1 MASVRPQWPDLL
13 DPRFR
18 KIYGDELKMLPQVG
32 PSIFHVETSSK
43 NNEKDS
49 SASGLSKLVRRSEGQ
64 AISYEDEIQGFD
76 VTYTHVEDSLGTS
89 VSNRLWEDDQFN
101 VIKRKPANLAKA
113 KIRTQ
118 EEMMAHIFNYGFTAG
133 GGGVST
139 FTSGDALALF
149 AANHTREDGGTAQ
162 SNYTTSDL
170 NESSLEAGII
180 TMRTTLDHKGQL
192 YMSKADTLVVAPALE
207 KEARILLES
216 TQRVGTANNDINPYQ
231 GALKLVVWDWLGS
244 ASTGGSDTAWFL
256 LDSSLHQLNFFN
268 RSDRGLEGPEW
279 DFDTKTAKWTV
290 DVVHSVGFSGW
301 RGTYGSKG
309 DNS

>member
-18 KIYGDELKMLPQVG
+18 KIYGDELKSIPSIG
-32 PSIFHVETSSK
+32 SSIFHMETSSR
-43 NNEKDS
+43 NIEKDS

-64 AISYEDEIQGFD
+64 AITYEDEVQGFD

-89 VSNRLWEDDQFN
+89 VSNRLWEDDQFG
-101 VIKRKPANLAKA
+101 VIKRKPAHLARAKA
-113 KIRTQ
+113 RTQ

-149 AANHTREDGGTAQ
+149 SNAHTREDGGATQ
-162 SNYTTSDL
+162 SNYTTADL
-170 NESSLEAGII
+170 SEAALETGIV
-180 TMRTTLDHKGQL
+180 TMRSTLDHKGQL
-192 YMSKADTLVVAPALE
+192 YMSKADTLVVPPALE

-216 TQRVGTANNDINPYQ
+216 TQRVGTANNDINPYS

-256 LDSSLHQLNFFN
+256 LDSSLHALNFFN

>member
-1 MASVRPQWPDLL
+1 MASFRPQWPDLL

-18 KIYGDELKMLPQVG
+18 KIYGDELKAVDRVG
-32 PSIFHVETSSK
+32 PSIFHMENSSR
-43 NNEKDS
+43 NIEKDS

-64 AISYEDEIQGFD
+64 AITYEDEVQGFD
-76 VTYTHVEDSLGTS
+76 VTYTHVEDSLGTA

-101 VIKRKPANLAKA
+101 IIKRKPQNLARA
-113 KIRTQ
+113 QQRTE
-118 EEMMAHIFNYGFTAG
+118 EEMMAHIFNYSFTAG
-133 GGGVST
+133 GGGVSP

-149 AANHTREDGGTAQ
+149 SSAHTREDGGATQTNTTTA
-162 SNYTTSDL
+162 DL
-170 NESSLEAGII
+170 NEASLETGLV
-180 TMRTTLDHKGQL
+180 TMRSTLDHKGQL
-192 YMSKADTLVVAPALE
+192 YMCKADTLVVAPALE
-207 KEARILLES
+207 KEARILLNS
-216 TQRVGTANNDINPYQ
+216 TQRVGTANNDINPYN
-231 GALKLVVWDWLGS
+231 GVVKLVVWDWLGS

-256 LDSSLHQLNFFN
+256 LDSSLHALNFFN
-268 RSDRGLEGPEW
+268 RSNRGLEGPEW

>member
-1 MASVRPQWPDLL
+1 MASTRPAWPDLL

-18 KIYGDELKMLPQVG
+18 KIYGDELKLIPQIG
-32 PSIFHVETSSK
+32 PSIFHMETSSK
-43 NNEKDS
+43 NNERDS
-49 SASGLSKLVRRSEGQ
+49 SASGLSKLIRRSEGQ
-64 AISYEDEIQGFD
+64 AITYEDEVQGFD

-89 VSNRLWEDDQFN
+89 VSNRLWEDDQFGI
-101 VIKRKPANLAKA
+101 IKRKPSNLARA
-113 KIRTQ
+113 KVRTQ
-118 EEMMAHIFNYGFTAG
+118 EEMMAHILNYGFTAG

-149 AANHTREDGGTAQ
+149 STAHTREDGGATQ
-162 SNYTTSDL
+162 SNRATTDL
-170 NESSLEAGII
+170 NEAALETGILAI
-180 TMRTTLDHKGQL
+180 GTALDHKGQL
-192 YMSKADTLVVAPALE
+192 YGSKADSLLVPPSME

-231 GALKLVVWDWLGS
+231 GALKLIVWPWLGS

-256 LDSSLHQLNFFN
+256 LDSSLHALNFFN

-301 RGTYGSKG
+301 RGIYGSLG
-309 DNS
+309 DNT

>member
-1 MASVRPQWPDLL
+1 MASIRPQWPDLL

-18 KIYGDELKMLPQVG
+18 KIYGDELKILPQVG
-32 PSIFHVETSSK
+32 PSIFHVETSSR
-43 NNEKDS
+43 NIEKES
-49 SASGLSKLVRRSEGQ
+49 SSSGLSKLIRRSEGQ
-64 AISYEDEIQGFD
+64 AISYEDEVQGFD

-101 VIKRKPANLAKA
+101 IIKRKPANLAKA

-118 EEMMAHIFNYGFTAG
+118 EQMMADIFNYSFTAG
-133 GGGVST
+133 GGGLST
-139 FTSGDALALF
+139 FTSGDSLALF
-149 AANHTREDGGTAQ
+149 SASHTREDGGAVQ
-162 SNYTTSDL
+162 SNYTTADF
-170 NESSLEAGII
+170 NEGSLETAMLA
-180 TMRTTLDHKGQL
+180 MRQTLDHKGQL
-192 YMSKADTLVVAPALE
+192 YMCKADTLVVAPALE
-207 KEARILLES
+207 KEARILLNS
-216 TQRVGTANNDINPYQ
+216 TQRVGTNNNDVNPYQ
-231 GALKLVVWDWLGS
+231 GALKLVVWDFL
-244 ASTGGSDTAWFL
+244 ASVNGGSDTAWFL

-301 RGTYGSKG
+301 RGIYGSKG

>member
-18 KIYGDELKMLPQVG
+18 KIYGDELKMIPQVG
-32 PSIFHVETSSK
+32 PSIFHVETSSR
-43 NNEKDS
+43 NIEKES
-49 SASGLSKLVRRSEGQ
+49 SASGLSKLIRRSEGQ

-76 VTYTHVEDSLGTS
+76 VTYTHVEDALGTS

-113 KIRTQ
+113 KVRTQ
-118 EEMMAHIFNYGFTAG
+118 EQMMADVFNYGFTAG
-133 GGGVST
+133 GGGLST

-149 AANHTREDGGTAQ
+149 STSHTREDGGTVQ
-162 SNYTTSDL
+162 SNYTTADL
-170 NESSLEAGII
+170 SESSLETGMLA
-180 TMRTTLDHKGQL
+180 MSQTLDAKGQL
-192 YMSKADTLVVAPALE
+192 YMSQADTLVVAPALE
-207 KEARILLES
+207 KEARILLDS
-216 TQRVGTANNDINPYQ
+216 QLRVGTANNDINPYQ
-231 GALKLVVWDWLGS
+231 GKLKLVVWKFL
-244 ASTGGSDTAWFL
+244 ASVAGGSDTAWFL

-290 DVVHSVGFSGW
+290 DVVHSVGFSSW
-301 RGTYGSKG
+301 RGVYGSKG

>member
-180 TMRTTLDHKGQL
+180 AMRTTLDHKGQL
-192 YMSKADTLVVAPALE
+192 YMSKADTLIVAPALE

>member
-18 KIYGDELKMLPQVG
+18 KIYGDEVKSI
-32 PSIFHVETSSK
+32 PSIGSTLFHVESSSK
-43 NNEKDS
+43 NIEKES
-49 SASGLSKLVRRSEGQ
+49 SASGLSKLIRRSEGQ

-89 VSNRLWEDDQFN
+89 VSNQLWEDDQFN
-101 VIKRKPANLAKA
+101 VIKRKPQHLAQA
-113 KIRTQ
+113 KVRSQ
-118 EEMMAHIFNYGFTAG
+118 EQMMADVFNYGFTAG

-139 FTSGDALALF
+139 FTSGDVLALF
-149 AANHTREDGGTAQ
+149 SNAHTREDGGATQ
-162 SNYTTSDL
+162 SNYVTTDL
-170 NESSLEAGII
+170 NEASLEAATVG
-180 TMRTTLDHKGQL
+180 MRSQLDAKGQL

-207 KEARILLES
+207 KEARILLNS
-216 TQRVGTANNDINPYQ
+216 TLRVGTANNDINPYQ
-231 GALKLVVWDWLGS
+231 GLLKLVVWDFLGS
-244 ASTGGSDTAWFL
+244 AAGGSDTAWFVI
-256 LDSSLHQLNFFN
+256 DSSQHALNFFK

-290 DVVHSVGFSGW
+290 DVRWSVGFSGW
-301 RGTYGSKG
+301 RGVYGSKG